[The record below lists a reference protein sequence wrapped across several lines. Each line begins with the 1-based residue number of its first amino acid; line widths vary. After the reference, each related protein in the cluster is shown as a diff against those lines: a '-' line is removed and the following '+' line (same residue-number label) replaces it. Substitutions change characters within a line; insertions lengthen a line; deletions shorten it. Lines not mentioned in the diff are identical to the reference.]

1 MAENIFEELHQ
12 KKQDLISMVAKAKEF
27 KWFDAD
33 DTKNKQRAE
42 ELIQKINN
50 DTLTIGVIGQMKC
63 GKSTFLNAFV
73 FEDDVLPAAT
83 TPMTAALSV
92 ITYGEQ
98 KKVVAEFYTPNE
110 WEEQKTQAARSIDG
124 LSDLEKSKVQA
135 AQELVE
141 KSKKLGG
148 SLSQYLGRTQDD
160 TFENLEEYVGADG
173 RYVSITKSV
182 KIFYPKEYLKGVE
195 IVDTPGFND
204 PIVSREERT
213 KEFLKKAD
221 VVLMLLYAG
230 RPFDATDRTI
240 LFENVRQCGIG
251 KVLIGINK
259 YDIPYEKG
267 ETEDEIRE
275 YVKEELRKASKEC
288 GDNTLTEIL
297 KVTEPIPLSA
307 EMALLSKLAEQDMS
321 KISSNESYKFAW
333 DRHSDNFEISNWKQ
347 FKEKSHI
354 DNLSASV
361 IEMISKDK
369 EEILFKKI
377 LNAIKAA
384 ATKKLEDIAKEIVK
398 AEQSVVLYNT
408 PNDELDE
415 KKENIAKATR
425 RLSKKIEGLAE
436 EIDSEFRE
444 IIRTGTRDLED
455 AVDSSCRKL
464 NSIVDNWGT
473 FQSFDKIQPQLE
485 SETNILQTRTLKRLT
500 EDIARNAK
508 KKLRGMVRDF
518 FGEAEEV
525 FYKYLPDVDTQDLAK
540 KAQRKIEI
548 DIDNDEIFKTD
559 DESSDS
565 DEGSGIGSVIEGAVV
580 GFLGGL
586 IGAGIYYGV
595 KNWINHK
602 ETVAKLKSAIN
613 EIQRDFDPEVYLNVL
628 MNGKEKTIAAVTETF
643 KEGILADLQ
652 NQIEEIQG
660 NLTNKAKALDE
671 AKQLRDKLQDEQKSV
686 QEQMA
691 EMRIAVTE

>member
-12 KKQDLISMVAKAKEF
+12 KKQNLISMVKKAKEF

-98 KKVVAEFYTPNE
+98 KKVIAEFYTPNE

-259 YDIPYEKG
+259 YDIPYANG

-307 EMALLSKLAEQDMS
+307 EMALLSQLAEKNMS
-321 KISSNESYKFAW
+321 KITTNESYKFAW

-415 KKENIAKATR
+415 KKEKIAKATR
-425 RLSKKIEGLAE
+425 RLSKKIEGLAG
-436 EIDSEFRE
+436 EIDDEYKN
-444 IIRTGTRDLED
+444 IISKGARAMED
-455 AVDSSCRKL
+455 AVDASCRTL
-464 NSIVDNWGT
+464 NNIVDNWGT

-485 SETNILQTRTLKRLT
+485 SETNILQTRTLKRIT

-508 KKLRGMVRDF
+508 LKLRGLVRDF
-518 FGEAEEV
+518 FSEAEEV

-671 AKQLRDKLQDEQKSV
+671 AEQLRDKLQDEQKSV
-686 QEQMA
+686 QEQMS
-691 EMRIAVTE
+691 EMGINE

>member
-1 MAENIFEELHQ
+1 MAQNIFEELHQ
-12 KKQDLISMVAKAKEF
+12 KKQNLISMVEKAKDF

-33 DTKNKQRAE
+33 DKKNEQRAD
-42 ELIQKINN
+42 ELIAKINQ

-83 TPMTAALSV
+83 TPMTAALSE

-98 KKVVAEFYTPNE
+98 KKVIAEFYTPNE

-124 LSDLEKSKVQA
+124 LSELEKSKVQA

-141 KSKKLGG
+141 KSKKLVG
-148 SLSQYLGRTQDD
+148 SLSQYLGQTQDD
-160 TFENLEEYVGADG
+160 TFDNLEEYVGADG
-173 RYVSITKSV
+173 KYVSITKSV
-182 KIFYPKEYLKGVE
+182 KIFYPKEYLKGVK

-259 YDIPYEKG
+259 YDIPYANG
-267 ETEDEIRE
+267 ETEDEIKE
-275 YVKEELRKASKEC
+275 YVKNELRKASRDC

-297 KVTEPIPLSA
+297 KSTEPIPLSA
-307 EMALLSKLAEQDMS
+307 EMALLSKLAENNMS
-321 KISSNESYKFAW
+321 KITTNESYKFAW
-333 DRHSDNFEISNWKQ
+333 DRHCDNFEISNWKQ

-354 DNLSASV
+354 DNLSSSV

-369 EEILFKKI
+369 EEILFKKP

-384 ATKKLEDIAKEIVK
+384 ANKKLEDIAKELVK
-398 AEQSVVLYNT
+398 TEQSVVLYNT
-408 PNDELDE
+408 PDDELDE

-425 RLSKKIEGLAE
+425 RLSKKIEGLSE
-436 EIDSEFRE
+436 EIDDEFNN
-444 IIRTGTRDLED
+444 IIRIGKRDLED
-455 AVDSSCRKL
+455 AVDSACRKL

-473 FQSFDKIQPQLE
+473 LQSFDKIQPQLE
-485 SETNILQTRTLKRLT
+485 SEINILQTRTLKRIT

-508 KKLRGMVRDF
+508 LKLRGLVRDF
-518 FGEAEEV
+518 FSEAEEV
-525 FYKYLPDVDTQDLAK
+525 FYKYLPDVDTEDLSK
-540 KAQRKIEI
+540 KAQRKIEL
-548 DIDNDEIFKTD
+548 DIDNDEIFRNEGSD
-559 DESSDS
+559 DTE
-565 DEGSGIGSVIEGAVV
+565 EGSGIGSIIEGAVV

-586 IGAGIYYGV
+586 IGAGIYYGI
-595 KNWINHK
+595 KNWINHSK
-602 ETVAKLKSAIN
+602 TVAKLKSVIN
-613 EIQRDFDPEVYLNVL
+613 EMQSTFDPSVYLNVL
-628 MNGKEKTIAAVTETF
+628 MNGKERTIAAVTETF

-660 NLTNKAKALDE
+660 NLSNKEKALSE
-671 AKQLRDKLQDEQKSV
+671 AKQLRDKLQDESAEVKK
-686 QEQMA
+686 QMA
-691 EMRIAVTE
+691 EMGINE

>member
-1 MAENIFEELHQ
+1 MAQNIFEELHQ
-12 KKQDLISMVAKAKEF
+12 KKQNLISMVEKAKEF

-33 DTKNKQRAE
+33 NIKNNQRAE
-42 ELIQKINN
+42 ELIKKIND

-83 TPMTAALSV
+83 IPMTAALSV

-98 KKVVAEFYTPNE
+98 KKVVAEFYTSNE

-141 KSKKLGG
+141 KSKELGNN
-148 SLSQYLGRTQDD
+148 LSQYLGHTQDD

-173 RYVSITKSV
+173 KYVSITKSV

-230 RPFDATDRTI
+230 QPFNATDRTI

-259 YDIPYEKG
+259 YDIPYKNG
-267 ETEDEIRE
+267 ETEDKIKD
-275 YVKEELRKASKEC
+275 YVKEELREASKNC
-288 GDNTLTEIL
+288 GDVTLTEIL
-297 KVTEPIPLSA
+297 KNTEPIPLSA
-307 EMALLSKLAEQDMS
+307 EMALLSKIAEKNMS
-321 KISSNESYKFAW
+321 KITSNESYNEAW
-333 DRHSDNFEISNWKQ
+333 NRHCDNFEISNWKQ

-354 DNLSASV
+354 DNLSAAV

-369 EEILFKKI
+369 EEILFKKP

-436 EIDSEFRE
+436 EID
-444 IIRTGTRDLED
+444 
-455 AVDSSCRKL
+455 
-464 NSIVDNWGT
+464 
-473 FQSFDKIQPQLE
+473 
-485 SETNILQTRTLKRLT
+485 
-500 EDIARNAK
+500 
-508 KKLRGMVRDF
+508 
-518 FGEAEEV
+518 
-525 FYKYLPDVDTQDLAK
+525 
-540 KAQRKIEI
+540 
-548 DIDNDEIFKTD
+548 DEFKT
-559 DESSDS
+559 
-565 DEGSGIGSVIEGAVV
+565 
-580 GFLGGL
+580 
-586 IGAGIYYGV
+586 
-595 KNWINHK
+595 
-602 ETVAKLKSAIN
+602 
-613 EIQRDFDPEVYLNVL
+613 
-628 MNGKEKTIAAVTETF
+628 
-643 KEGILADLQ
+643 
-652 NQIEEIQG
+652 
-660 NLTNKAKALDE
+660 
-671 AKQLRDKLQDEQKSV
+671 
-686 QEQMA
+686 
-691 EMRIAVTE
+691 